1 MLSWLNLFPES
12 FVHSSDL
19 LFVNFGER
27 EANYLLPMIT
37 QLRRTGICCELYP
50 WSAKMKK
57 QLSYADRNH
66 IPFVVMVGEN
76 EMKEEK
82 ITLKNMQSGD
92 QKSISQNEV
101 RKKSVKKTT
110 VCTADNIPKR
120 KLRKFRSFWFNYRMI
135 FTSTAFIP
143 LRPRSSRKVTMWSS

>member
-1 MLSWLNLFPES
+1 
-12 FVHSSDL
+12 
-19 LFVNFGER
+19 
-27 EANYLLPMIT
+27 
-37 QLRRTGICCELYP
+37 
-50 WSAKMKK
+50 
-57 QLSYADRNH
+57 
-66 IPFVVMVGEN
+66 MVGEN

-92 QKSISQNEV
+92 QKSISPQRSLEEI
-101 RKKSVKKTT
+101 SKKTT

-120 KLRKFRSFWFNYRMI
+120 KLRKFRSFFWFNYRMI

>member
-1 MLSWLNLFPES
+1 VLTRLNLFPES
-12 FVHSSDL
+12 FVHSTDSSSST
-19 LFVNFGER
+19 GER

-37 QLRRTGICCELYP
+37 QLRRMGICCELYP
-50 WSAKMKK
+50 GAAKMKK

-92 QKSISQNEV
+92 QKSISPQRSSEEI
-101 RKKSVKKTT
+101 SKKTT

-120 KLRKFRSFWFNYRMI
+120 KLRKFRSFLVQLSDDLHI
-135 FTSTAFIP
+135 HGIHS
-143 LRPRSSRKVTMWSS
+143 L